1 MEPCFCY
8 AKYMALQFIAFIGAM
23 ISDPR
28 RTLHYAMIGKT
39 DPVYNIELFA
49 VIGKQPAQKRCLLNY
64 VNCRLRGTAF
74 RRGAGPGAIFVWIA
88 CPDVIDL
95 KWTGLLW
102 WRFYTNDQLRSSHA
116 THTNKPTL
124 NLESWILNLESS
136 SIYQILH
143 QNETEIRSSYA
154 HSRTDHVFN
163 WRHVSSVSGQR
174 STNHRLLL
182 SRDLGY
188 KSWNACADGIQIL
201 CIFIIILMWLA
212 SFRRA

>member
-39 DPVYNIELFA
+39 DPVYNIEFFA

-102 WRFYTNDQLRSSHA
+102 RRLYTNDQLRSSHA
-116 THTNKPTL
+116 THTNNPTL
-124 NLESWILNLESS
+124 NLESRILNLESS

-143 QNETEIRSSYA
+143 QNETQDAFKLRSLRRCTRVQLTSCQFRVWSA
-154 HSRTDHVFN
+154 VH
-163 WRHVSSVSGQR
+163 
-174 STNHRLLL
+174 
-182 SRDLGY
+182 
-188 KSWNACADGIQIL
+188 
-201 CIFIIILMWLA
+201 A
-212 SFRRA
+212 SPFVIVT

>member
-39 DPVYNIELFA
+39 DPVYNIEFFA

-102 WRFYTNDQLRSSHA
+102 RRFYPMINYGRATLHIQITNQCS
-116 THTNKPTL
+116 TT
-124 NLESWILNLESS
+124 S

-143 QNETEIRSSYA
+143 QNEIQIRSSYA
-154 HSRTDHVFN
+154 PSRADHVFN
-163 WRHVSSVSGQR
+163 
-174 STNHRLLL
+174 
-182 SRDLGY
+182 
-188 KSWNACADGIQIL
+188 
-201 CIFIIILMWLA
+201 
-212 SFRRA
+212 